1 MMHITPTVFP
11 RRNTV
16 PGSSCPDSSNASTCI
31 FTYRTTVPKKSSD
44 STWMLLT
51 LKDSSMPFTQSWKPL
66 KSSNLSCFFPHASS
80 AKDRSTCFPLICQK
94 VGRRATSVMSECT
107 QKVMHRTLSAQET
120 RSDSHRLQARISQSL
135 LRKTSEKFPA
145 RGDAAVYLYMV
156 RWLCPRLAFLAPVA
170 AHKGGES
177 RHFRKAPDPR
187 FDQQPRGLALV
198 KSLQRDRASSDRA
211 GSGQHVAPQGER
223 NLCVVQEASGQ
234 AVASPCRKCSE
245 VPGWTGTEAG
255 RAPLSPDGGGKA
267 S

>member
-1 MMHITPTVFP
+1 MHITPTVFP
-11 RRNTV
+11 RRKTV

-94 VGRRATSVMSECT
+94 VGRRATSVMAECT
-107 QKVMHRTLSAQET
+107 QKVMHRTLPAQET
-120 RSDSHRLQARISQSL
+120 RSDSHRLQARFSQSL
-135 LRKTSEKFPA
+135 LRKTSEKFRA

-156 RWLCPRLAFLAPVA
+156 RWLCPRLAFLAPVV

-177 RHFRKAPDPR
+177 RHFRKPGPGGLTSR
-187 FDQQPRGLALV
+187 LALV
-198 KSLQRDRASSDRA
+198 KSQQKRT
-211 GSGQHVAPQGER
+211 
-223 NLCVVQEASGQ
+223 GQ
-234 AVASPCRKCSE
+234 AVASHCRKCSKVE
-245 VPGWTGTEAG
+245 GWKGTEAG